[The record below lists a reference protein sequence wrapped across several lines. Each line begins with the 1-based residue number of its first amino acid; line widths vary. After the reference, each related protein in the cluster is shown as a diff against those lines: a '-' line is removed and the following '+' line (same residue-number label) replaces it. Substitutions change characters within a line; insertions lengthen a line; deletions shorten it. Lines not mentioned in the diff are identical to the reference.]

1 MVGMGLRKWRLSK
14 RNGKNYRLFPKNS
27 YLESILTLKKKFMT
41 AIPKR
46 LTNLQL
52 ELIKYFSYDVS
63 ENEMLDIKKML
74 SEYFAKR
81 VMDRMD
87 NLWEKNDWSDDTME
101 EWLNAD
107 S

>member
-1 MVGMGLRKWRLSK
+1 
-14 RNGKNYRLFPKNS
+14 
-27 YLESILTLKKKFMT
+27 MT

-63 ENEMLDIKKML
+63 ENEMSDIKKML
-74 SEYFAKR
+74 SEYFAQR

>member
-1 MVGMGLRKWRLSK
+1 
-14 RNGKNYRLFPKNS
+14 
-27 YLESILTLKKKFMT
+27 MT

-63 ENEMLDIKKML
+63 ENEMSDIKKML

-87 NLWEKNDWSDDTME
+87 NLWEKNDWSEDTME